1 MRNVNKAKYKHIN
14 DSDILLDG
22 FKPEKKSLF
31 VNIKVIIN
39 EYVLNMAFVL
49 MKNNENIIIDRTI
62 YEFYHNY

>member
-1 MRNVNKAKYKHIN
+1 MERICIKKILFIRNVNKAKYKHIN

-31 VNIKVIIN
+31 MNIKVIIN

-49 MKNNENIIIDRTI
+49 MKNIINI
-62 YEFYHNY
+62 N